1 MQMTVGPTPHDA
13 VMRSIELL
21 AREVAPAVRDEIARR
36 ALGS

>member
-21 AREVAPAVRDEIARR
+21 AKEVAPAVRTELARR
-36 ALGS
+36 ASAS